1 MIVHSEG
8 MGMSPRGADRNMPDV
23 VTASAWR
30 CPRSGCCSQVVR
42 WKSREA
48 GKPRPAVRARESQS
62 PHNYDRMQGHQAGL
76 TEANPAGNGVL
87 SYCGQI
93 RQITPVPGICT
104 SGPLAAPTNLL
115 SAPAWPKSRTA
126 P

>member
-1 MIVHSEG
+1 MAFGKCWPEHAG
-8 MGMSPRGADRNMPDV
+8 CRHRFCLALPTFKMLRPG
-23 VTASAWR
+23 
-30 CPRSGCCSQVVR
+30 CPLEVQG
-42 WKSREA
+42 SRE
-48 GKPRPAVRARESQS
+48 AVRARESQP
-62 PHNYDRMQGHQAGL
+62 PHNHDRMQCHQAGL

>member
-1 MIVHSEG
+1 MISETLRQTG
-8 MGMSPRGADRNMPDV
+8 LSGTDDNRPRLQHEMF
-23 VTASAWR
+23 
-30 CPRSGCCSQVVR
+30 
-42 WKSREA
+42 
-48 GKPRPAVRARESQS
+48 
-62 PHNYDRMQGHQAGL
+62 YF
-76 TEANPAGNGVL
+76 
-87 SYCGQI
+87 GQI